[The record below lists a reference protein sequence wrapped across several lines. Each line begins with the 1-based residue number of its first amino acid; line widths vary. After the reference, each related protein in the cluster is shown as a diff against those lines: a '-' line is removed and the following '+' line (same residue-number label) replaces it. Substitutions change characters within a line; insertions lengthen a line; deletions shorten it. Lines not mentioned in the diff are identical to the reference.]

1 MSNEDFFAISR
12 EQSRVKAAIVSEYF
26 WSWAKVILSTVR
38 TKPNGRIAYI
48 DLFAGPGRYED
59 GTKSTP
65 LLVLQQ
71 AIADEDMRKYLV
83 TLFNDTNGDNT
94 RELEVAIRKL
104 DGLEKLKYQPEI
116 YNNEVGDKIVEM
128 FEDMSLI
135 PTLFFVDPWGYKG
148 LSLRLI
154 NSVLRNW
161 GCDCIFF
168 FNYNRI
174 NMGLGNEFV
183 EHHMDALFGKERA
196 NNLRQKLA
204 NIRPQDREATIVE
217 EIAQA
222 LKEMGGKF
230 VLPFRFK
237 NDKGTRT
244 SHHLIFVTKHFRG
257 YDIMKGIM
265 AKQSSSSEEGVS
277 SFEYSPATSQQPLLF
292 ELFRPRPIN
301 DLKNSLLQTFSRKT
315 LSMEHIYEQH
325 SVDTPYVSK
334 NYKEAL
340 RQLEAEGLIITNPPP
355 SKRKVVKGEVTFAD
369 SVEVT
374 FK

>member
-1 MSNEDFFAISR
+1 MSSEDFFSISK

-38 TKPNGRIAYI
+38 TRPDGRIAYI

-71 AIADEDMRKYLV
+71 AINDTDMWKYLV
-83 TLFNDTNGDNT
+83 TIFNDANVKNT
-94 RELEVAIRKL
+94 RELESTIREL
-104 DGLEKLKYQPEI
+104 PGLEKLRYQPVV

-128 FEDMSLI
+128 FEEISFV

-174 NMGLGNEFV
+174 NMGLTNEFV
-183 EHHMDALFGKERA
+183 EPHMDALFGKERA
-196 NNLRQKLA
+196 NTLRLKLT
-204 NIRPQDREATIVE
+204 NISPQDREATIVE

-277 SFEYSPATSQQPLLF
+277 SFEYSPATSQQPFLF

-301 DLKNSLLQTFSRKT
+301 DLKNSLLQTFSGRT
-315 LSMEHIYEQH
+315 LLMSSIYEQH

-340 RQLEAEGLIITNPPP
+340 RQLEAENLIITNPPA

-369 SVEVT
+369 KVEVT